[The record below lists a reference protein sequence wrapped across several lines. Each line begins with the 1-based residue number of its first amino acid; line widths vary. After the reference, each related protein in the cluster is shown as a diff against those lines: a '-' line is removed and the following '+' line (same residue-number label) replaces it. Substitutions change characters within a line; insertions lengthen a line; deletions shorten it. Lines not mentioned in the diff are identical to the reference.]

1 MRATFFLGLWA
12 VLVWH
17 ALWGASAY
25 AAQGLEYFW
34 PVVWVGGLS
43 SPLALWAWARWM
55 EKTRKRALWDQ
66 LLHEAEAE
74 LAVLQDDLSLAKK
87 ASEKARGVNSKAA
100 EEACDEMKR
109 LEPKIQDAKTWI
121 ELTRKRQA

>member
-17 ALWGASAY
+17 VLWGASAY
-25 AAQGLEYFW
+25 AAQGWQYFW

-55 EKTRKRALWDQ
+55 EKARKRALWDQ

-74 LAVLQDDLSLAKK
+74 LAVLQDDFALA
-87 ASEKARGVNSKAA
+87 EKAYNAA
-100 EEACDEMKR
+100 SRTQDMAEAQKEQNR
-109 LEPKIQDAKTWI
+109 LKPKIQDAKTWI
-121 ELTRKRQA
+121 ELTRKRQS

>member
-17 ALWGASAY
+17 ALWGVSAY
-25 AAQGLEYFW
+25 AAQGWQYFW

-43 SPLALWAWARWM
+43 SPLVLWAWARWM

-66 LLHEAEAE
+66 LIHEAEAE
-74 LAVLQDDLSLAKK
+74 LAVLQDDLALAKK
-87 ASEKARGVNSKAA
+87 AYNAAKATKDMREAQ
-100 EEACDEMKR
+100 EEQDR
-109 LEPKIQDAKTWI
+109 LNPKIQDVKAWI
-121 ELTRKRQA
+121 DLTRKRQA